1 MNSEYPIVRMR
12 RWISMKDLPVC
23 GFSHN
28 YVRYQH
34 TSVRIV
40 LTSDLAACDNKLV
53 ESIEY
58 LCDALALQTRDYF
71 IYSRGLISSH
81 FASLAIEIVFR

>member
-1 MNSEYPIVRMR
+1 
-12 RWISMKDLPVC
+12 MKDLPVC

-34 TSVRIV
+34 TSVRIA

-53 ESIEY
+53 ESVEY
-58 LCDALALQTRDYF
+58 LRLHSKLAT
-71 IYSRGLISSH
+71 ISSI
-81 FASLAIEIVFR
+81 LVD